1 MAAVANVL
9 LDPLQSSIGRHALA
23 EVVLLGALSG
33 ALGFW
38 VVSYG
43 LSYGAESLA
52 HGLLPGLVAAALI
65 GAPLLAGAFAGI
77 ALTAV
82 LIALAARDRRAGPE
96 TATAVAVTG
105 MLGLGVLMALAPATP
120 QRLAELLFG
129 NPLSAGTGDV
139 LAALALALLG
149 GGALVALQRPLSV
162 VAFDPAGAAALGV
175 RPTAVRVAL
184 AVLLAAAVCVAVQGL
199 GNLLALAAIVA
210 PPLAVRRHVTSVGG
224 ALLGGAAVGALAGAI
239 GIYASYELDLAA
251 GAAVAL
257 ALCGAAAIGALAP
270 SAIRRRQRPAPAGAR
285 APATAR
291 PPGSAPR

>member
-1 MAAVANVL
+1 MAAAAAL
-9 LDPLQSSIGRHALA
+9 LSPLESSIGRHALA
-23 EVVLLGALSG
+23 EVILLGALSG

-82 LIALAARDRRAGPE
+82 LMALAARDSRVGPE

-129 NPLSAGTGDV
+129 NPLSASTGDV
-139 LAALALALLG
+139 LAAAALAIVG
-149 GGALVALQRPLSV
+149 GGALVALQRPLAV
-162 VAFDPAGAAALGV
+162 VAFDPAGAASLGI
-175 RPTAVRVAL
+175 RPNAVRIAL
-184 AVLLAAAVCVAVQGL
+184 AVLLAVAVCVAVQGL

-210 PPLAVRRHVTSVGG
+210 PSLAVRRHVTSVGA
-224 ALLGGAAVGALAGAI
+224 ALLAGAAVGAIAGVV

-257 ALCGAAAIGALAP
+257 ALCLAGAIGTALRPWRAP
-270 SAIRRRQRPAPAGAR
+270 GAR
-285 APATAR
+285 AGRVPATPP
-291 PPGSAPR
+291 PPGSSPR

>member
-1 MAAVANVL
+1 MEAL
-9 LDPLQSSIGRHALA
+9 FLIDPLQSSIGRNALA
-23 EVVLLGALSG
+23 EVILLGALSG

-82 LIALAARDRRAGPE
+82 LIALAARDRRVGPE
-96 TATAVAVTG
+96 IATAVAVTG

-139 LAALALALLG
+139 LAALALALVG
-149 GGALVALQRPLSV
+149 GGALVVLQRPLAL
-162 VAFDPAGAAALGV
+162 VAFDPAGAPSLGI
-175 RPTAVRVAL
+175 RPTATRVAL
-184 AVLLAAAVCVAVQGL
+184 AVLLATAVCIAVQGL

-210 PPLAVRRHVTSVGG
+210 PPLAVRRHVTSVPAALGAG
-224 ALLGGAAVGALAGAI
+224 ALVGALAGVV

-257 ALCGAAAIGALAP
+257 ALVAAAAIGALAP
-270 SAIRRRQRPAPAGAR
+270 ALRTRP
-285 APATAR
+285 R
-291 PPGSAPR
+291 PPGVRADRAAATPHRTGSSPR